1 MNIFR
6 RRQAEVVVERFVCQF
21 CDKVFETKAEL
32 RGHLVGAHSLQR
44 VFKKESVLYEKA
56 KRGCG
61 KRWTAKEEK
70 ELKLLWGSYKAKEIA
85 LIMNRSVSSVQSKV
99 EKLQNMG
106 VLVEKSKQK
115 LLDIVSLVPK
125 KEVTPIGEKLTIEE
139 LWDKLPEKAKFSK
152 GVKGF
157 VNAKV
162 YWNPVIRD
170 YNVKFRGEGL
180 RETII
185 KFLQKIEE
193 YNRKKLW

>member
-1 MNIFR
+1 
-6 RRQAEVVVERFVCQF
+6 
-21 CDKVFETKAEL
+21 
-32 RGHLVGAHSLQR
+32 
-44 VFKKESVLYEKA
+44 
-56 KRGCG
+56 
-61 KRWTAKEEK
+61 
-70 ELKLLWGSYKAKEIA
+70 LLWGSYKAKEIA

-125 KEVTPIGEKLTIEE
+125 KEVTLIGEKLTIEE
-139 LWDKLPEKAKFSK
+139 LWDKLPEKAKLSK

-170 YNVKFRGEGL
+170 YNVKFRGKGL
-180 RETII
+180 RETLIR
-185 KFLQKIEE
+185 FLQKIEE